1 MDDWLIDDFEQI
13 QKELENAQKEEDKDH
28 EMRPQR

>member
-13 QKELENAQKEEDKDH
+13 QKELENAQKEEDENDG
-28 EMRPQR
+28 M